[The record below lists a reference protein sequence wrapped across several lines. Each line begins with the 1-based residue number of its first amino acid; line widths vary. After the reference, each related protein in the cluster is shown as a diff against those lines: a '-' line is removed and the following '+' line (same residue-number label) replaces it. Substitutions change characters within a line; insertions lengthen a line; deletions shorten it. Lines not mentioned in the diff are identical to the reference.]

1 MTSVPFITGDGEV
14 VLDEVEVRVVDDV
27 VTVEGVVSPA
37 TWAHIIDRD
46 VFASATRSPDGTL
59 VSDPTPVR
67 IWVQGPA
74 SAFGGGHPPQASDFV
89 IARAE
94 RRLEGAP
101 DDGEVWVGVTYGTAD
116 QFGPAVEM
124 LAELGFMS
132 AGGSGGSRVF
142 SAGDGSQVML
152 GVDRDASLATVVVTA
167 PVPAAQGDSAECEV
181 LRLLNGFNAGF
192 PAGSLA
198 LVDGALRVAEAFPVL
213 DTTPVADTLEALAG
227 GLVGLTQMVADVVP
241 AVADGSTT
249 AHDALARFFG

>member
-1 MTSVPFITGDGEV
+1 VTSIPFLTEHGQI
-14 VLDEVEVRVVDDV
+14 VLDQVEVRIKDGHAEVDGVVDA
-27 VTVEGVVSPA
+27 A
-37 TWAHIIDRD
+37 TWAHIVDGNL
-46 VFASATRSPDGTL
+46 FSAWTRTSDGTL
-59 VSDPTPVR
+59 VPDSTPVR
-67 IWVQGPA
+67 IVVTGAEEALGTGALPHA
-74 SAFGGGHPPQASDFV
+74 EDFV
-89 IARAE
+89 ITRAE

-116 QFGPAVEM
+116 HFGPAVEM

-132 AGGSGGSRVF
+132 DGGSSGSRVF

-152 GVDRDASLATVVVTA
+152 GVDDDASLATVVVTA
-167 PVPAAQGDSAECEV
+167 PVLAAQGDSAEFEV

-198 LVDGALRVAEAFPVL
+198 LVDGAFRVAEAFPVF
-213 DTTPVADTLEALAG
+213 DTTPVADTLEALVG

-249 AHDALARFFG
+249 ARDALAQFFG